1 MKIQKFESVWD
12 AIEDTP
18 ALAASM
24 KARADVMIAIQKVVD
39 SWKLTQSDAAK
50 KLSITQPRLNDLLRG
65 RIQKFSLEALMDLA
79 NAAGLTV
86 KVNVKKLAA

>member
-18 ALAASM
+18 ALASSM

-39 SWKLTQSDAAK
+39 GWKLTQSDAAK

-79 NAAGLTV
+79 NAAGLIV

>member
-12 AIEDTP
+12 AIEETP

-39 SWKLTQSDAAK
+39 GWKLTQSDAAK
-50 KLSITQPRLNDLLRG
+50 KLAITQPRLNDLLRG
-65 RIQKFSLEALMDLA
+65 RIQKFSLEALMDVA
-79 NAAGLTV
+79 GSAGLVV
-86 KVNVKKLAA
+86 KVDVKKRAA

>member
-18 ALAASM
+18 ALACSM

-39 SWKLTQSDAAK
+39 GWKLTQSDAAK

-65 RIQKFSLEALMDLA
+65 RIQKFSLEALMNLA
-79 NAAGLTV
+79 AAAGLTV